1 MLYAALAALTAR
13 VLTRSLQPRLR
24 AITAVNNIFRVRL
37 LRKRIPTG
45 TKSANTTRFVRIR
58 LALFVV

>member
-13 VLTRSLQPRLR
+13 VLTRSPQPRLR

-45 TKSANTTRFVRIR
+45 NKSANTSRFVRIR